1 LSRDEEGRIT
11 NTYLES
17 GNMGTLVDLDG
28 RDLLD
33 GGIPGCE
40 SGIGEVG
47 RLEFAQSLLVEFRLE
62 ILEDECET

>member
-1 LSRDEEGRIT
+1 MSRDEEGRIT

-40 SGIGEVG
+40 TGIGEVG
-47 RLEFAQSLLVEFRLE
+47 RLEFVQCLRIEFRLE
-62 ILEDECET
+62 ALEDISEI